1 MSTRPGNIG
10 MAAAIVLTI
19 LGGPALLHVPA
30 ANETN
35 AREARRERTY
45 RALLEKYDPFG
56 LELGATL
63 KAVEARLGPPAITA
77 RLDADCEMRY
87 YGSVEHGLMGNRNL
101 MWLVL
106 VFDKD
111 KVIRIFADDFV
122 DYGKIKK
129 LEEGLAGGGGT

>member
-1 MSTRPGNIG
+1 

-30 ANETN
+30 ANETK